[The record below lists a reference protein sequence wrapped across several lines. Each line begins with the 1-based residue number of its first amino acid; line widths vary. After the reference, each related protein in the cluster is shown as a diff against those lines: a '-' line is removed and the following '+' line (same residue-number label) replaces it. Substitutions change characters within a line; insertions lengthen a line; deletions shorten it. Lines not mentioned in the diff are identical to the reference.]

1 MTEDKRLKAAAVIVA
16 AGRGER
22 AGGPLPKQY
31 AMIGGKPALRWSIEA
46 FARHPAFG
54 PIAVVIDLAHEEHFR
69 TAAAGFDVA
78 FVEGGATRSASVR
91 AGLEA
96 VRAHAP
102 DSVLIH
108 DAARPG
114 LDRAILD
121 ALLQALESHTGAAP
135 ALRVADALKRANGDL
150 AHEDISREGL
160 VRVQTPQAF
169 RFGAICEAFAA
180 LPPEGARDD
189 DVAVARAA
197 GYDVALV
204 PGLASLAKITYPED
218 FALVE
223 RLLGPTAW
231 IPLVGHGIDAHQF
244 THGEF
249 VTLCGV
255 RIAHTHALLGHSD
268 ADAGWHALTDA
279 ILGAISAG
287 DIGDHFPPTDPKWS
301 GADSEVF
308 LRHALHLMKEAGGQL
323 AHCDITIV
331 CERPRVKPHREAM
344 RARTAEVTGLAL
356 ARTNVKATTTE
367 EMGFTGRREGILA
380 TATATV
386 LVPG

>member
-1 MTEDKRLKAAAVIVA
+1 MKAAAIIVA

-22 AGGPLPKQY
+22 AGGALPKQY
-31 AMIGGKPALRWSIEA
+31 APIGGKPALRWSIEA
-46 FARHPAFG
+46 FAAHPAFEA
-54 PIAVVIDLAHEEHFR
+54 IVLVIDPAHEAHFR
-69 TAAAGFDVA
+69 AAAAGLDCQIVP
-78 FVEGGATRSASVR
+78 GGAVRSASVQ

-96 VRAHAP
+96 LRSSAP
-102 DSVLIH
+102 DLVFIH

-114 LDRAILD
+114 LDANMLD
-121 ALLQALESHTGAAP
+121 ALIRALGSHHGAAP
-135 ALRVADALKRANGDL
+135 ALRVADALKRADGQFV
-150 AHEDISREGL
+150 HEDVSRDGL
-160 VRVQTPQAF
+160 MRVQTPQAF
-169 RFGAICEAFAA
+169 RYASICQAFAVLVPDAA
-180 LPPEGARDD
+180 LDD

-197 GYDVALV
+197 GYAIALV
-204 PGLASLAKITYPED
+204 PGEAGLSKITFPED

-223 RLLGPTAW
+223 RLISPATL

-244 THGEF
+244 TEGDF

-255 RIAHTHALLGHSD
+255 RIPHTHALLGHSD

-279 ILGAISAG
+279 ILGAIGAG
-287 DIGDHFPPTDPKWS
+287 DIGDHFLPTDPKWR
-301 GADSEVF
+301 GADSEQF
-308 LRHALHLMKEAGGQL
+308 LRHALLLMEQAGGRL

-344 RARTAEVTGLAL
+344 RSRTAEVTGLAL
-356 ARTNVKATTTE
+356 ARVNVKATTTE

>member
-1 MTEDKRLKAAAVIVA
+1 MRAAAIIVA

-22 AGGPLPKQY
+22 AGCSLPKQY
-31 AMIGGKPALRWSIEA
+31 VQIAGKAALRWSLEV
-46 FARHPAFG
+46 FAAHPS
-54 PIAVVIDLAHEEHFR
+54 ITTTVVVSDPAHAEYL
-69 TAAAGFDVA
+69 AAASAGLSITSVP
-78 FVEGGATRSASVR
+78 GGAARSASVR
-91 AGLEA
+91 AGLA
-96 VRAHAP
+96 ALQADAP
-102 DSVLIH
+102 DAVLIH

-114 LDRAILD
+114 LTASVID
-121 ALLQALESHTGAAP
+121 ALLAALAMQDGAAP
-135 ALRVADALKRANGDL
+135 AVRVPDALKRSHDGRVS
-150 AHEDISREGL
+150 EDVSRDGL
-160 VRVQTPQAF
+160 MRVQTPQAF
-169 RFGAICEAFAA
+169 RFGAILEAFAGLPADAA
-180 LPPEGARDD
+180 LDD

-197 GYDVALV
+197 GFSVGLV
-204 PGLASLAKITYPED
+204 PGDVRLSKITFPED

-223 RLLGPTAW
+223 RLISPDQL
-231 IPLVGHGIDAHQF
+231 IPLVGMGIDAHRF
-244 THGEF
+244 CEGEF

-255 RIAHTHALLGHSD
+255 QVPHTHALEGHSD

-279 ILGAISAG
+279 ILGAIGAG
-287 DIGDHFPPTDPKWS
+287 DIGDHFPPTDPKWK
-301 GADSEVF
+301 GADSEQF
-308 LRHALHLMKEAGGQL
+308 LRHALHLMTEAGGRL

-356 ARTNVKATTTE
+356 QRVNIKATTTE